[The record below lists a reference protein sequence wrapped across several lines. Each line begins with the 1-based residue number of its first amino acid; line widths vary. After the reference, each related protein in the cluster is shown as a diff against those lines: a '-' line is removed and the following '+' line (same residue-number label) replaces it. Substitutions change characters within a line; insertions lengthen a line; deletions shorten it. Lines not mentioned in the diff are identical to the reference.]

1 MSPTHVRAEL
11 HRFCQNRQPWSL
23 PCLCRYV
30 SRLAVPVPDTPAVVR
45 AGSFTPEQFADAAT
59 TLGGWL
65 AEGKL
70 HDENTVLEGFDQIPT
85 AILGLFSGA
94 NTGKMLVR
102 QAVETPK
109 L

>member
-1 MSPTHVRAEL
+1 MRPSNCCWPTA
-11 HRFCQNRQPWSL
+11 
-23 PCLCRYV
+23 
-30 SRLAVPVPDTPAVVR
+30 TPSTCHATR
-45 AGSFTPEQFADAAT
+45 GAAALSCNTMDRPT

-102 QAVETPK
+102 HAVETPK